1 MVGFRL
7 VYFFGAMLAQL
18 SLYNRSAAERL
29 SMLTFFDSVGFKV
42 FLHFIIRFLL
52 SLNLEKF

>member
-1 MVGFRL
+1 MVGFRFD
-7 VYFFGAMLAQL
+7 YFFGAMLAQL

-29 SMLTFFDSVGFKV
+29 SMLILFDSVFSKS
-42 FLHFIIRFLL
+42 LHFFICFFL